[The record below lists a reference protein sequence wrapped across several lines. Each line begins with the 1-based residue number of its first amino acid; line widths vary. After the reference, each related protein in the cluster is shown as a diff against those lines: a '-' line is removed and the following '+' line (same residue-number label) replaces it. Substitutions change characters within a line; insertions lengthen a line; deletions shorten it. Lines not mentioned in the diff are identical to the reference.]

1 MDPTATDILSLLEQL
16 DDEVDDLEDSLA
28 PVLETGISD
37 TASKLPLLDKAKL
50 YVLVTYAVESILFCK
65 LLFHF
70 TLIFTN
76 CSVSAYL
83 RLNGVKA
90 REHPVFLELTRVK
103 QYFDKL
109 KEAENPTPKQPEL
122 TLDKNAAGRFIR
134 AGLVSS
140 QCPSQLVNVLT
151 DPKSGNSK
159 LDLERAE
166 KLARERVHIKFN
178 SSEKKSEAPA
188 ATKAAVPSGPSSPS
202 SDDSE
207 SDSPKESVKEKSKPS
222 KKRKAAALETEV
234 ASGDKGTTSSSQQ
247 DSSKS
252 TKKRKDKK
260 NKSQKK
266 SKGGKKD

>member
-16 DDEVDDLEDSLA
+16 DDEIDDLEDSLA

-65 LLFHF
+65 VLSPFR
-70 TLIFTN
+70 LIFTN
-76 CSVSAYL
+76 CSFSAYL

-109 KEAENPTPKQPEL
+109 KEAENPTPKSGL

-140 QCPSQLVNVLT
+140 QCLPHLVNLLT
-151 DPKSGNSK
+151 DSKSGNSK

-166 KLARERVHIKFN
+166 QLARERVHIKFN
-178 SSEKKSEAPA
+178 SSEKKGEAPA
-188 ATKAAVPSGPSSPS
+188 ATKATVPSGPSSAS
-202 SDDSE
+202 SSDSE
-207 SDSPKESVKEKSKPS
+207 SDSPKEAVKEKAKSS
-222 KKRKAAALETEV
+222 KKRKAAALEKGE
-234 ASGDKGTTSSSQQ
+234 ASGDKGATSSSQQ

-252 TKKRKDKK
+252 AKKTKGKK

-266 SKGGKKD
+266 SKGAKKD

>member
-1 MDPTATDILSLLEQL
+1 MDPAATDILPLLEQL
-16 DDEVDDLEDSLA
+16 DDEIDDLEDSLA

-50 YVLVTYAVESILFCK
+50 YVLVTYAVESILF
-65 LLFHF
+65 
-70 TLIFTN
+70 
-76 CSVSAYL
+76 SYL

-109 KEAENPTPKQPEL
+109 KEAENPTPKQPGLALE
-122 TLDKNAAGRFIR
+122 KNAAGRFIR
-134 AGLVSS
+134 AGL
-140 QCPSQLVNVLT
+140 
-151 DPKSGNSK
+151 SGNSK

-166 KLARERVHIKFN
+166 KLARERVHIKF
-178 SSEKKSEAPA
+178 SSEKKSAPA
-188 ATKAAVPSGPSSPS
+188 ATKAAVPNGPSSPS

-222 KKRKAAALETEV
+222 KKRKAAALETEK
-234 ASGDKGTTSSSQQ
+234 ASGEKGATSSSQQ

-252 TKKRKDKK
+252 AKKRKDKK

>member
-16 DDEVDDLEDSLA
+16 DDEIDDLEDSLA

-50 YVLVTYAVESILFCK
+50 YVLVTYAVESILF
-65 LLFHF
+65 
-70 TLIFTN
+70 
-76 CSVSAYL
+76 SYL

-109 KEAENPTPKQPEL
+109 KEAENPTPKQPGL
-122 TLDKNAAGRFIR
+122 ALDKNAAGRFIR
-134 AGLVSS
+134 AGL
-140 QCPSQLVNVLT
+140 
-151 DPKSGNSK
+151 SGNSK

-178 SSEKKSEAPA
+178 SEKKSEAPA
-188 ATKAAVPSGPSSPS
+188 AMKAAVPSGPSSPS

-234 ASGDKGTTSSSQQ
+234 ASGDKGATSSSQQ

-252 TKKRKDKK
+252 GKKRKDKK